1 MRKQLWSDVAGA
13 GRGAQH
19 PRDSTHGCEGTLW
32 GPQFQLCQGPA
43 GFGKQLLRSPL
54 SGPQH
59 GDPHSCPRS
68 PGRDPPWDF
77 WDCPAAGR
85 KNPGMISLGKHLQDP
100 QRGTRGGFRS
110 WLIQGKLFFSRSQQP
125 WRLLGRCLSPPSG
138 AGNVLENQRV
148 SCSSRG
154 ANVALGHGRSRAT
167 EGAFCWENG
176 CGNYLESPCRFLFPP
191 SFSQP
196 FPNVIPGDSWVL
208 EHHWGDPK
216 AQIPAL
222 PALFQLFLPFSPLPP
237 RCFPT
242 LPIKRFRA
250 RLSGSSA
257 APQIPAGRL

>member
-1 MRKQLWSDVAGA
+1 MGA
-13 GRGAQH
+13 RRPSGDPNSSCARALQDLGSSSRALLSVDPSMGTPTGA
-19 PRDSTHGCEGTLW
+19 PTL
-32 GPQFQLCQGPA
+32 PA
-43 GFGKQLLRSPL
+43 GI
-54 SGPQH
+54 
-59 GDPHSCPRS
+59 PR
-68 PGRDPPWDF
+68 GIF
-77 WDCPAAGR
+77 WGCPAAGR

-110 WLIQGKLFFSRSQQP
+110 WLIQRKLFFFPVPTALEAPRSLP
-125 WRLLGRCLSPPSG
+125 LPPPSG

-154 ANVALGHGRSRAT
+154 ANVALGRGRSRAA

-176 CGNYLESPCRFLFPP
+176 CANYLESPCRFLFPP

-222 PALFQLFLPFSPLPP
+222 PALFQLFLPFSRLPP